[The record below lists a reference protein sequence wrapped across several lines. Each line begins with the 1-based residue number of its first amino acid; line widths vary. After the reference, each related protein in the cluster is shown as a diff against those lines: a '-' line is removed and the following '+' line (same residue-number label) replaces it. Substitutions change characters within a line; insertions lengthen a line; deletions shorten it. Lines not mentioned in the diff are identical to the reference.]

1 MRIAA
6 RQITAIVLSAVILV
20 ALPGT
25 APVYAQ
31 NPPSAQVMLLSYYN
45 AINTRNYLQAYGLWV
60 KPSQAYQAF
69 TAGFADTDRVAPY
82 FGDLQL
88 GNVTTGESG
97 RVPAVLFG
105 YRIDG
110 TIASYQG
117 CLALAFNAPNTT
129 GWRILGADFQLIS
142 DQFVPDSKVIE
153 QYLAIDCY
161 GVSSAINADAAPPP
175 GEADLRALNTLNTYY
190 GLINR
195 KDYATAYAMWLKP
208 LPGPKPNGMPA
219 QDYRLSYNDFVAGYA
234 DTVFID
240 VYPGSY
246 TETGGSA
253 GHGYLDGVLPAV
265 LVGQHT
271 DGSVVSYYGCYVMG
285 WLDQSKLGIVS
296 GTFLPL
302 TQGDVPGGKTILE
315 SLKTDCFSLQLSL

>member
-1 MRIAA
+1 MRIPA
-6 RQITAIVLSAVILV
+6 RQIAVVVLSAIILV

-25 APVYAQ
+25 APVHAQ

-60 KPSQAYQAF
+60 KPSQSYQDFA
-69 TAGFADTDRVAPY
+69 AGFADTDRVAPY

-105 YRIDG
+105 YRTDG

-129 GWRILGADFQLIS
+129 GWRILGAGFQLIS
-142 DQFVPDSKVIE
+142 DQFVPGSQAIA
-153 QYLAIDCY
+153 QYLEIDCY
-161 GVSSAINADAAPPP
+161 ATPGAIKVEAAPPP

-190 GLINR
+190 SLINR
-195 KDYATAYAMWLKP
+195 RDYATAYAMWLKP

-219 QDYRLSYNDFVAGYA
+219 QDYRLPYNDFVAGYA
-234 DTVFID
+234 DTLFIG

-265 LVGQHT
+265 LVGQHS

-302 TQGDVPGGKTILE
+302 TQGDVPSGKTILE

>member
-1 MRIAA
+1 MKTAA
-6 RQITAIVLSAVILV
+6 RQIVLIVLSAVILV

-25 APVYAQ
+25 TPVQAQ

-45 AINTRNYLQAYGLWV
+45 AINTRNYQQAYSLWV
-60 KPSQAYQAF
+60 KPTQAYMDFA
-69 TAGFADTDRVAPY
+69 AGFADTDRVAPY

-88 GNVTTGESG
+88 GSVTTGESG
-97 RVPAVLFG
+97 RVPAVLYG
-105 YRIDG
+105 YRTDG
-110 TIASYQG
+110 STASFHG
-117 CLALAFNAPNTT
+117 CLALAFNAPNTP

-142 DQFVPDSKVIE
+142 DQFVPDAKVIE
-153 QYLAIDCY
+153 QYLEIDCY
-161 GVSSAINADAAPPP
+161 GVSGAINADAAPPRS
-175 GEADLRALNTLNTYY
+175 EADLRALNTLNTYY
-190 GLINR
+190 SLINR
-195 KDYATAYAMWLKP
+195 RDYATAYAMWLKP

-219 QDYRLSYNDFVAGYA
+219 QDYRLPYNDFVAGYA
-234 DTVFID
+234 DTLFVN
-240 VYPGSY
+240 VYPGFY

-302 TQGDVPGGKTILE
+302 TQDDVPGGKAILDA
-315 SLKTDCFSLQLSL
+315 LKTDCFSLQLSL